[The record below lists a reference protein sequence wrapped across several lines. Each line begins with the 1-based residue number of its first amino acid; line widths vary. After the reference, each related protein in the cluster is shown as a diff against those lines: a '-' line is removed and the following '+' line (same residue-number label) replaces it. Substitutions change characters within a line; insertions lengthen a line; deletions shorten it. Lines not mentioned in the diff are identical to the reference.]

1 MRSVLRKSKARQIE
15 QAALSKA
22 IANAPALRWIEV
34 AASVEYTGVESSIAA
49 GEVLSCEYKGADA
62 YRFISTAVNG
72 NGYPSE
78 DAFYKSFDD
87 GTLSELL
94 AKREEN

>member
-1 MRSVLRKSKARQIE
+1 MLRKSKARQIE
-15 QAALSKA
+15 QTALSKA